1 MECGCSQPYPAL
13 RETLARG
20 VVGKGPCSLSAG
32 GLLQED
38 RWERG
43 PTRLSWSDLS
53 CGAPQNRSPQ
63 REVRGNLPP
72 KPAQSLP
79 RGSTAMLGM
88 WAPSQACWCLGR
100 GLRAAS

>member
-53 CGAPQNRSPQ
+53 QVLHKISP
-63 REVRGNLPP
+63 
-72 KPAQSLP
+72 P
-79 RGSTAMLGM
+79 RGRRGA
-88 WAPSQACWCLGR
+88 ACP
-100 GLRAAS
+100 